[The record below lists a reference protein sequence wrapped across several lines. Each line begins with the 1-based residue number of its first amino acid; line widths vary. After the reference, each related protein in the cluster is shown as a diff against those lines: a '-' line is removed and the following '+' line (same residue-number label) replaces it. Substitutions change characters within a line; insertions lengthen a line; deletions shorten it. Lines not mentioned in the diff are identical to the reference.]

1 MDFEHVLTALLNEF
15 DRRQIRYAVVGG
27 FAMGALGAPR
37 MTMDLDILVDRDD
50 LQGVDQVMSGVG
62 YLRFAQTAHVT
73 HYRHPDARWGA
84 IDVIHAFRQ
93 LAREMVSRA
102 KPHPIFGSTRTIQV
116 AEPEDV
122 IGLKVQAI
130 ANNPDRRLQEQADIE
145 RLLAAHQDRVDWA
158 RIQEYYE
165 LFEMGEEARRLKE
178 RFGHAQ

>member
-1 MDFEHVLTALLNEF
+1 MDFEHVLTTLLNEF
-15 DRRQIRYAVVGG
+15 DRRQIHYAVVGG

-50 LQGVDQVMSGVG
+50 LEPLGQVMSKVG
-62 YLRFAQTAHVT
+62 YLRFAQTANVT
-73 HYRHPDARWGA
+73 QYRHPDARWGA
-84 IDVIHAFRQ
+84 VDVIHAFRQ

-102 KPHPIFGSTRTIQV
+102 KPHPIFGGTRTIRV

-130 ANNPDRRLQEQADIE
+130 ANNPERRLQEQADIE
-145 RLLAAHQDRVDWA
+145 RLLVAHKDHVDWG
-158 RIQEYYE
+158 RIQDYYD